1 MVSRRTSHL
10 RVQRRTD
17 GALRSNWSVV
27 QVVSS
32 VARIAAQMVAY
43 AVARIAAQIVV
54 PSVAQIGV
62 RTRTRAQIGASIG
75 ASIGAETLAVI
86 VDRIDAPTGAT
97 KMVAREIESASVHRY
112 AIRFVQEFVHYLGS
126 RCR

>member
-1 MVSRRTSHL
+1 
-10 RVQRRTD
+10 
-17 GALRSNWSVV
+17 
-27 QVVSS
+27 
-32 VARIAAQMVAY
+32 MVAY
-43 AVARIAAQIVV
+43 VVARIAAQIVV

-62 RTRTRAQIGASIG
+62 RTRTRAQIGASIGSSIG